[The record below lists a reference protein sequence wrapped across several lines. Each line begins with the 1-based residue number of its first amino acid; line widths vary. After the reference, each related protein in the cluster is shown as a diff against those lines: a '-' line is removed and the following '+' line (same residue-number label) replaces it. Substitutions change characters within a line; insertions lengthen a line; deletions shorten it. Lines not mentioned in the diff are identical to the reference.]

1 VTANTRSQFYVP
13 AVDRIAGTDVSRM
26 SAAVRLSE
34 KPWGPGDGGDAHRA
48 PVARVI
54 GNLFAGTAGGN

>member
-1 VTANTRSQFYVP
+1 
-13 AVDRIAGTDVSRM
+13 
-26 SAAVRLSE
+26 VRLSE